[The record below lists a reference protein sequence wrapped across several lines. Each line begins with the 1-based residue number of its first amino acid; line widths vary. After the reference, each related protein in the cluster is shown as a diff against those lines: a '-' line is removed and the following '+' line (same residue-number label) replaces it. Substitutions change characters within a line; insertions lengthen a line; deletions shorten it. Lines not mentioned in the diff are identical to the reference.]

1 MGIHSRGRG
10 ERCRRQCRSVPPPSR
25 IGCRLHDARHRRAR
39 RGGPVVPRSAPG
51 PRAGGR
57 TAPVLGHD
65 GLVTRAALPDD
76 VRAEARPTLLYLVK
90 QVELAVRARLDEAL
104 RPFPVTALQYTALT
118 VLERRSDLST
128 AQLARNAFV
137 TDQSAAD
144 MVRVLE
150 QRGLILRVPDPGDRR
165 RRVLRLTDAGR
176 ELLDRVRADV
186 DAIEAR
192 MLAPLDRDETEAL
205 HRYLASCRAALAGA
219 PPH

>member
-1 MGIHSRGRG
+1 M
-10 ERCRRQCRSVPPPSR
+10 
-25 IGCRLHDARHRRAR
+25 
-39 RGGPVVPRSAPG
+39 
-51 PRAGGR
+51 
-57 TAPVLGHD
+57 
-65 GLVTRAALPDD
+65 TRVALTDD

-104 RPFPVTALQYTALT
+104 RPVPVTALQYTALT

-150 QRGLILRVPDPGDRR
+150 ERGLIRRVPDPEDRR
-165 RRVLRLTDAGR
+165 RRVLRLTDEGR
-176 ELLDRVRADV
+176 ELLDRVRGDV
-186 DAIEAR
+186 DEVETQMLSALTTAEA
-192 MLAPLDRDETEAL
+192 EAL
-205 HRYLASCRAALAGA
+205 HRYLTTCRAALASA